1 MFMMASTRCGS
12 ISGELS
18 GIRPFFV
25 AQHFKFDYGAILL
38 LQLVAFVNDSF
49 GNARPNLPTLAPPP
63 SNKRAFAAVW

>member
-1 MFMMASTRCGS
+1 
-12 ISGELS
+12 
-18 GIRPFFV
+18 V

-38 LQLVAFVNDSF
+38 HQLVVFVNYSF

>member
-18 GIRPFFV
+18 GIRSFFM
-25 AQHFKFDYGAILL
+25 AQHLKFDFGAILL
-38 LQLVAFVNDSF
+38 YQLVAFVNYSF
-49 GNARPNLPTLAPPP
+49 ANVRPNLPTLAPPP